1 MIKFKLDRLLFEKGN
16 MKIPK
21 LQEMSG
27 VNKNTLYAI
36 YKGSITRV
44 DVSVIDRICSALN
57 VQPGDLME
65 YVKEE
70 SADAA
75 QVQSYP
81 FLG

>member
-36 YKGSITRV
+36 YNGSITRI
-44 DVSVIDRICSALN
+44 DVSVIDRICTALDC
-57 VQPGDLME
+57 QPRDLLE
-65 YVKEE
+65 HTPDKKEE
-70 SADAA
+70 SSDAA
-75 QVQSYP
+75 QV
-81 FLG
+81 